1 MRTGTMVIFLAWTLA
16 SRAAELESRV
26 LTHYVPQDFL
36 EKVVRTEGWTELPLE
51 VKGGVRNGDVVR
63 IWAGG
68 SIDRGGDQHGE
79 NVGSPA
85 GTSFVPSAEAE
96 KLALTPQVENA
107 FALLLKTETQV
118 KKCREPGKPLEIPLT
133 NDKEKISIG
142 FNDLRGR
149 YYDNRLGKGR
159 RHELDPLWV
168 RVEVVRIIVD

>member
-1 MRTGTMVIFLAWTLA
+1 MRTGTVIIFLALALA
-16 SRAAELESRV
+16 SRAADLESRV

-36 EKVVRTEGWTELPLE
+36 EKVVRTEGWTELPLD
-51 VKGGVRNGDVVR
+51 VKGGVRKGDVVR

-68 SIDRGGDQHGE
+68 SIDRGGDQPGE
-79 NVGSPA
+79 NVNGPA
-85 GTSFVPSAEAE
+85 GMVPIPSTEAQ
-96 KLALTPQVENA
+96 KLALTPQAEDA
-107 FALLLKTETQV
+107 FAMLFKTETQV

-133 NDKEKISIG
+133 KDKEKISIG